1 MGHPK
6 IHFVADMKTG
16 QVVSTDVSSEKVGDG
31 RRPERLVRRAEGS
44 VRVRRVPADGVYD
57 SKANFNFLAGEG
69 IRPTIRVA
77 KNSVPKCDGSYAR
90 KKVLMEQQAFR
101 PKAWSRIHRFGYR
114 WRVEGT
120 FSCVKRIFGEYVTA
134 RKFREHSE
142 GGGDEGVHLQGVHG
156 DGVGRSRAQP

>member
-69 IRPTIRVA
+69 IRPAIRVA
-77 KNSVPKCDGSYAR
+77 KNSVPKCDGSYA
-90 KKVLMEQQAFR
+90 KKKAVMEQQAFG
-101 PKAWSRIHRFGYR
+101 PKAWSRIHRFGHR
-114 WRVEGT
+114 WRVEGS
-120 FSCVKRIFGEYVTA
+120 FSCIKRIFGEYVTA
-134 RKFREHSE
+134 KKFVNMARKGAMESIYKGFIAA
-142 GGGDEGVHLQGVHG
+142 V
-156 DGVGRSRAQP
+156 